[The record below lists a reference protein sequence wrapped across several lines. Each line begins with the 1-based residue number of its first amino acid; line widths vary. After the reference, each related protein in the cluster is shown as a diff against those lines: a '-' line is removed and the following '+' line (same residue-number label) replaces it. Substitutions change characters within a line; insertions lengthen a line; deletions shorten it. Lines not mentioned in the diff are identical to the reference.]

1 MKQLYLTTAAAI
13 VVTTSLASN
22 LLWAKTSGPGADGV
36 RIRLRSAF
44 GGLRELV
51 DVSVAAAIARC
62 ERQAAVFKL
71 DDLSDRDLRDIGLY
85 RDRLGLVLPERDG
98 PLDNAPRFL
107 AKREAG
113 WRGR

>member
-1 MKQLYLTTAAAI
+1 MKQLYLTAAAAI

-22 LLWAKTSGPGADGV
+22 LLWAKTSGPRTAGV

-51 DVSVAAAIARC
+51 DLSVAAAIARC
-62 ERQAAVFKL
+62 ERQAAFFKL
-71 DDLSDRDLRDIGLY
+71 DDLSDRDLRDIGPY